1 MNPPL
6 NYLIKNLNI
15 IFLFLNA
22 LSKLQDEK
30 KLKPRKRRFRNSTKT
45 FLQA

>member
-1 MNPPL
+1 M
-6 NYLIKNLNI
+6 
-15 IFLFLNA
+15 
-22 LSKLQDEK
+22 K